1 MICHKLVNG
10 VVARARRAA
19 TAWAP
24 PRADAAVILCT
35 KYVLLH
41 TYRYVHVWH
50 MDSKGGTM
58 ELRGELLAALSA
70 FSSFT
75 EYGCMIR
82 KLFAGHS
89 RITL

>member
-1 MICHKLVNG
+1 
-10 VVARARRAA
+10 
-19 TAWAP
+19 
-24 PRADAAVILCT
+24 
-35 KYVLLH
+35 
-41 TYRYVHVWH
+41 

-58 ELRGELLAALSA
+58 ELTGELYAALSA

-82 KLFAGHS
+82 KLFAEHS

>member
-41 TYRYVHVWH
+41 TYMY
-50 MDSKGGTM
+50 MYGIYGKGGTM
-58 ELRGELLAALSA
+58 ELRGELHAALIA

-82 KLFAGHS
+82 KLFAEHS
-89 RITL
+89 RVTL